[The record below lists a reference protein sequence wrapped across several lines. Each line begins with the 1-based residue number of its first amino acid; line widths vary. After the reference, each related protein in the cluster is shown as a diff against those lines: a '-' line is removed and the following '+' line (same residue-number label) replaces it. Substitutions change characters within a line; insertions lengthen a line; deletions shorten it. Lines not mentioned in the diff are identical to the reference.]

1 MPYIRNRNSGR
12 QGADTWD
19 VDGTQFV
26 QPNGTLDILGTLK
39 IDGTEIA
46 ATAAELNTVYL
57 SIHIGDISTASD
69 FGLVYCPY
77 AGTITEIKSVLS
89 ASISVADATV
99 TTKINTT
106 DITDGALTIAA
117 GSGKGDIDTATPT
130 AANTVAPGDYLEA
143 ITDGGST
150 GAAPLDISFKINLG
164 G

>member
-1 MPYIRNRNSGR
+1 MPYGENYGD
-12 QGADTWD
+12 QGANHWH
-19 VDGTQFV
+19 VEGTQTIES
-26 QPNGTLDILGTLK
+26 NGTLDVLGTFK
-39 IDGTEIA
+39 IGGTEIT

-57 SIHIGDISTASD
+57 NVRVGDISTASD
-69 FGLVYCPY
+69 FGLIYCPY

-89 ASISVADATV
+89 ASVSVADATV

-106 DITDGALTIAA
+106 DITDGALTITA

-150 GAAPLDISFKINLG
+150 GAAPLDISFKIDLG